1 LISLQTFANFFYY
14 SGNTIIRTVFGREVT
29 AMLGFILGA
38 MTGGTLGVVAMCL
51 AQTAGEADSLMEQH
65 GENK

>member
-1 LISLQTFANFFYY
+1 
-14 SGNTIIRTVFGREVT
+14 
-29 AMLGFILGA
+29 MLGFILGA

-51 AQTAGEADSLMEQH
+51 AQTAGEADRLMEQH